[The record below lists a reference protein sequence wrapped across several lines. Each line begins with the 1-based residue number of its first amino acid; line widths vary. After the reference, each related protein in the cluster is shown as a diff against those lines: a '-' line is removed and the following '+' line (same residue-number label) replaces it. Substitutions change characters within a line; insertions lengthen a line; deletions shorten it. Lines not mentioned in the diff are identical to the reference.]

1 MMIDHG
7 VIEYV
12 RGTATVETWFP
23 IDDRT
28 GSVDVCCE
36 KCNFY
41 SFRDRRCWL
50 TQELPPYPNKFRGRE
65 CPLVLEKTEP

>member
-12 RGTATVETWFP
+12 KGTATVETWFP
-23 IDDRT
+23 IDRN
-28 GSVDVCCE
+28 GSVDLTCE

-41 SFRDRRCWL
+41 SPRDHRCWL
-50 TQELPPYPNKFRGRE
+50 TQELPPYPNKYRGRE
-65 CPLVLEKTEP
+65 CPLDLEKTEP